1 MPADR
6 RPDASTITDDELDAL
21 YADRDRYRDEAGAFA
36 DRVDTLSAIARSNQR
51 SARVLAAE
59 CALRLAELRA
69 QGEAIRRANARAA
82 RLGAAWQSARRR
94 SNAWQTLYRSLAA
107 ERAERLGNGPWI
119 RIEGHHAAL
128 RRAHARRAAV
138 ETAVRTALADV
149 RATRGLLGQVVA
161 DEVETAL
168 NTAALSR

>member
-1 MPADR
+1 MSDTR

-21 YADRDRYRDEAGAFA
+21 YAERDRYRDELGDFA
-36 DRVDTLSAIARSNQR
+36 DRVDTLSAVALSNQQAVR
-51 SARVLAAE
+51 TLATE

-69 QGEAIRRANARAA
+69 QGEAIRRANTRAA

-107 ERAERLGNGPWI
+107 ERTERLGTGPWI
-119 RIEGHHAAL
+119 RIEGHRAAL
-128 RRAHARRAAV
+128 RRTHARRAAV
-138 ETAVRTALADV
+138 ESAVRTALAEV

-161 DEVETAL
+161 DEVEAAL
-168 NTAALSR
+168 NTAVLSR

>member
-1 MPADR
+1 MPDTR

-21 YADRDRYRDEAGAFA
+21 YAERDRYREEVGVFA
-36 DRVDTLSAIARSNQR
+36 DRVDTLTAVARSNRAAAQ
-51 SARVLAAE
+51 AMTAE
-59 CALRLAELRA
+59 CALRLVELQA
-69 QGEAIRRANARAA
+69 QEQVIRRANARAA

-107 ERAERLGNGPWI
+107 ERTERLGTGPWI

-138 ETAVRTALADV
+138 ESAVRTALADV

-161 DEVETAL
+161 DEVEAAL
-168 NTAALSR
+168 NTAVLSR